1 MLYRISFAAL
11 LFSLPFFHV
20 TPAANAQADVMQ
32 AEVIEVDSAR
42 AVVDATGFEG
52 AILIHDLHNNTYMAG
67 HAERVDDI
75 FLPASTFKIFSSLA
89 ALETGV
95 IADKSTVI
103 KWDGV
108 IRGRAET
115 NTDLDLQS
123 AFRLSSVPHYQK
135 LVTTIG
141 AESMQGFIDA
151 AGYGNRDI
159 SGGIDTFWL
168 TGGMRISPR
177 QQIELLTRLYNND
190 LPFSADAMS
199 AVRDMMVVEQ
209 TPQYTLRAKTGWAM
223 LDSGENTGW
232 WVGWV
237 EKGSDVFMFASVLQA
252 NNPDESFGAARL
264 SVVRSVL
271 TQLGVL
277 PESQTGD

>member
-1 MLYRISFAAL
+1 MYRVSFAAL
-11 LFSLPFFHV
+11 LIALSIVSAH
-20 TPAANAQADVMQ
+20 PAAYAQVAATD
-32 AEVIEVDSAR
+32 IEITELPAAR

-52 AILIHDLHNNTYMAG
+52 AVLIHDLHSNTYTAG
-67 HAERVDDI
+67 HAERVHDV

-89 ALETGV
+89 ALDADV
-95 IADKSTVI
+95 IADKSAVI

-108 IRGRAET
+108 VRGRPET

-123 AFRLSSVPHYQK
+123 AFRISSVPHYQQ

-141 AESMQGFIDA
+141 AERMQGFVDA

-177 QQIELLTRLYNND
+177 QQIEFLVRLYNND
-190 LPFSADAMS
+190 LPFSIETMS
-199 AVRDMMVVEQ
+199 AVRDMMLVEE

-223 LDSGENTGW
+223 LDDGENTGW

-237 EKGSDVFMFASVLQA
+237 EKGPDVFMFASVLQA

-271 TQLGVL
+271 AQLGVL
-277 PESQTGD
+277 PEAQTED

>member
-1 MLYRISFAAL
+1 M
-11 LFSLPFFHV
+11 
-20 TPAANAQADVMQ
+20 PAAIAQIAVTESP
-32 AEVIEVDSAR
+32 AAR

-52 AILIHDLHNNTYMAG
+52 AILIYDLHNRTYMAG
-67 HAERVDDI
+67 HAERVDDV
-75 FLPASTFKIFSSLA
+75 FLPASTFKIFSSLV

-95 IADKSTVI
+95 IADRHSVI

-108 IRGRAET
+108 VRGRPET

-123 AFRLSSVPHYQK
+123 AFRISAVPHFQQ
-135 LVTTIG
+135 LVTTVG
-141 AESMQGFIDA
+141 AERMQGFIDA

-177 QQIELLTRLYNND
+177 QQIHLLTRLYNND
-190 LPFSADAMS
+190 LPFSADNME
-199 AVRDMMVVEQ
+199 AVRDMMVVEE

-237 EKGSDVFMFASVLQA
+237 EKGPDVFMFASVLQA
-252 NNPDESFGAARL
+252 SNPEASFGAARM
-264 SVVRSVL
+264 SVVRTVL
-271 TQLGVL
+271 AQLGVL
-277 PESQTGD
+277 PESETGD